1 MMGHEAVVNLAACQ
15 RDAKVVEVVGAAMLA
30 DTLDALV
37 GGVVRAGADA
47 VFQAKFVENGVSFGV
62 TIRVATLPKA

>member
-1 MMGHEAVVNLAACQ
+1 
-15 RDAKVVEVVGAAMLA
+15 MLA